1 MRAST
6 VSSSNIEKRTGKKQ
20 PPEKF
25 AHVRQVLDE
34 KRQHSRPQPA
44 VSDTSQIQAGGEE
57 KGRILQK
64 SLSAVTQRFA
74 GSPLLMFTA
83 GSALP
88 GKTVKAST
96 PIPGRRNRAIDGLA
110 FNLHPRPKER
120 IRRKGIAGHL
130 APRKTTPNRRG
141 PSRESS
147 CGSEA
152 ESGCPRGRRQLPSGP
167 TLVQAGVGRSSS
179 LPAGP
184 GALSLLL
191 TVTLSSC
198 RFGKAS

>member
-25 AHVRQVLDE
+25 AHVRQKKSGNRWTRFQSAPKTKGKNTKKGDRRAPGPE
-34 KRQHSRPQPA
+34 EDDSEPQRAWAPL
-44 VSDTSQIQAGGEE
+44 IKE
-57 KGRILQK
+57 KGQSRQK
-64 SLSAVTQRFA
+64 KSGLDHSASLLIEA
-74 GSPLLMFTA
+74 
-83 GSALP
+83 
-88 GKTVKAST
+88 
-96 PIPGRRNRAIDGLA
+96 
-110 FNLHPRPKER
+110 
-120 IRRKGIAGHL
+120 
-130 APRKTTPNRRG
+130 
-141 PSRESS
+141 SRESS

-152 ESGCPRGRRQLPSGP
+152 ESGCPRGRWQLPSGP